1 MWDLNSHSS
10 DTPFKVLDSP
20 VHRPYSL
27 PESCMAIRN
36 VNGLPMIIRF
46 SFSFCFGNN
55 KSGGTGRCGK
65 GGFRHARLKYASF
78 LVFFFKGLELVEMVT
93 FY

>member
-10 DTPFKVLDSP
+10 DTPFTSSIAPCTVLT
-20 VHRPYSL
+20 HYQ
-27 PESCMAIRN
+27 SCMAIRN
-36 VNGLPMIIRF
+36 MNGLPMIIRF

-65 GGFRHARLKYASF
+65 GGFRHACLKYASF
-78 LVFFFKGLELVEMVT
+78 LGFFSKALELVEMVT